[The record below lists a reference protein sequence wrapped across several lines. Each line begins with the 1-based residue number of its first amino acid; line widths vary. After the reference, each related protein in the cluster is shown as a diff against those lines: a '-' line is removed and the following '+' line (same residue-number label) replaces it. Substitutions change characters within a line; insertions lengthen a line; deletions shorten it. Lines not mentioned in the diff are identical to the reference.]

1 MARAFASRIIT
12 APVGAVWN
20 VVRDFNGLPKW
31 HPAIRDSEIEGGAP
45 ADQVGAIR
53 AFHLQDGALVRE
65 RLLSLDDSRYS
76 FSYNFETPAFPV
88 SNYRAGID
96 LIPVTKTGGTYVQ
109 WWAEFDEAPEDQG
122 KYVDIIS
129 AAVFS
134 AGLEA
139 LAEFVKDLPAV
150 DEPLWQGW
158 RPAKVFVSTP
168 MAVAV
173 DCVWQ
178 TMRDFAGMDGWHPD
192 IRSMAM
198 LQGAPSDRVSAV
210 RDFQFGAGQL
220 HEQLTLLSDTDRA
233 FRYRILKSPQPW
245 MNYHAG
251 ARLWPVTADNSTLA
265 VWTADWVASPNDDVT
280 LIPLVHDHVFQ
291 LALDTLEA
299 KLQAG

>member
-1 MARAFASRIIT
+1 MARAFASRIINVPT
-12 APVGAVWN
+12 GVVWA

-31 HPAIRDSEIEGGAP
+31 HPAIRDSEIEAGAP
-45 ADQVGAIR
+45 ADQVGVIR
-53 AFHLQDGALVRE
+53 AFHLQDGTLVRE
-65 RLLSLDDSRYS
+65 RLLSLDDSRYGL
-76 FSYNFETPAFPV
+76 SYNFETPAFPV
-88 SNYRAGID
+88 TDYRAGID

-122 KYVDIIS
+122 KYVELIS
-129 AAVFS
+129 DAVFA

-139 LAEFVKDLPAV
+139 LELFVKDLPAT

-168 MAVAV
+168 MAVPV
-173 DCVWQ
+173 DSVWQ
-178 TMRDFAGMDGWHPD
+178 EMRDFAGMDCWHPD
-192 IRSMAM
+192 ISAM
-198 LQGAPSDRVSAV
+198 VMLDGAPSDQVSAV
-210 RDFQFGAGQL
+210 RDFQFGPGRL

-291 LALDTLEA
+291 LALDTLDA
-299 KLQAG
+299 KLRMG